1 MAYAQESIKP
11 YRDNSTKRE
20 QVKRMFDNIA
30 HSYDTLNGTLSFGID
45 KLWRRTLINRL
56 KKEKNAPKRI
66 LDIATGT
73 GDLAISACKELNP
86 DVIIGCDISEGM
98 MKIGEQKAKNE
109 NLEGRIEFKYEDC
122 ADLSFKDGEFDAVI
136 SAFALRN
143 FENLDKCLEEMHRV
157 LNSKGFTAIIDL
169 CRPESFPMKQLFH
182 IYEKAVMP
190 FIGKLISHDG
200 YAYSYLPKTM
210 DAVPQGEDMKKIF
223 EKAGFHNVEYK
234 RLAFGM
240 CMMYIGRK

>member
-11 YRDNSTKRE
+11 YGDNSTKKE

-45 KLWRRTLINRL
+45 KLWRKTLINRL
-56 KKEKNAPKRI
+56 KNEKPTPKRI

-86 DVIIGCDISEGM
+86 DIIIGCDISEGM
-98 MKIGEQKAKNE
+98 MKIGEQKAKKEHLDNK
-109 NLEGRIEFKYEDC
+109 IVFKYEDC
-122 ADLSFKDGEFDAVI
+122 ANLSFNDGDFDSVI

-143 FENLDKCLEEMHRV
+143 FENLDKCLGEMHRV
-157 LNSKGFTAIIDL
+157 LNEKGSATIIDL

-182 IYEKAVMP
+182 IYENAVMP
-190 FIGKLISHDG
+190 FIGKMISHDG

-210 DAVPQGEDMKKIF
+210 DAVPQGEDMKRIF
-223 EKAGFHNVEYK
+223 EKAGFRRVEYK

>member
-11 YRDNSTKRE
+11 YGDNSTKKE

-30 HSYDTLNGTLSFGID
+30 HSYDKLNGTLSFGID
-45 KLWRRTLINRL
+45 KLWRRKLINRL
-56 KKEKNAPKRI
+56 KNEKPTPRRI

-73 GDLAISACKELNP
+73 GDLAISACKALNP
-86 DVIIGCDISEGM
+86 DIIIGCDISEGM
-98 MKIGEQKAKNE
+98 MKIGEEKAKKE
-109 NLEGRIEFKYEDC
+109 NLGDKIVFKYEDC
-122 ADLSFKDGEFDAVI
+122 ASLSFGDGEFDSVI

-157 LNSKGFTAIIDL
+157 LSDNGTATIIDL
-169 CRPESFPMKQLFH
+169 CRPESFPMKQLFY
-182 IYEKAVMP
+182 IYENAVMP
-190 FIGKLISHDG
+190 FIGKMISHDG

-210 DAVPQGEDMKKIF
+210 DAVPQGEDMKRIF
-223 EKAGFHNVEYK
+223 EKAGFRNVEYK

-240 CMMYIGRK
+240 CMMYIGKK